1 MTETFRLADQIRRA
15 FEGSAW
21 HGDSI
26 LELLADVNAKT
37 AAARPIKDA
46 HSIWEILLHI
56 AAWDDVVTRRIGGTA
71 LMLKDEQNFP
81 AVTDTSEAAWTPGDR
96 KHKEDPPR
104 ADQGS
109 GRLSRF
115 ATGGTGS
122 GQDPE
127 LLQLLLHVQRHRA
140 ARALSCRP
148 DRTAEKGG
156 EVSIL
161 CDLCASLCVLC
172 GQELYRK
179 VRKDSAKVAK
189 KTCRL
194 NG

>member
-26 LELLADVNAKT
+26 LELLSDVNAKT

-56 AAWDDVVTRRIGGTA
+56 AAWDDVVTRRIGGAA

-81 AVTDTSEAAWTPGDR
+81 AVTDTSEAAWTQAIENTKKTHHELIKAVAGFPDSRLVEQVPG
-96 KHKEDPPR
+96 KN
-104 ADQGS
+104 A
-109 GRLSRF
+109 
-115 ATGGTGS
+115 
-122 GQDPE
+122 E
-127 LLQLLLHVQRHRA
+127 LLQLLLHVQWHRA

-148 DRTAEKGG
+148 DCSSQKGSEVITAIK
-156 EVSIL
+156 
-161 CDLCASLCVLC
+161 AS
-172 GQELYRK
+172 
-179 VRKDSAKVAK
+179 S
-189 KTCRL
+189 
-194 NG
+194 